1 MDILDII
8 AKKRD
13 KGTLSRDEI
22 HFFIK
27 NYVDGSIKDYQ
38 ASALLMAIYLNG
50 MNNEE
55 ISILTDEMMHSDCDI
70 KDCQT
75 NNDKHPLCL

>member
-27 NYVDGSIKDYQ
+27 KVNSRGKRQNRVLVFSNKVSNFYYYYHCS
-38 ASALLMAIYLNG
+38 
-50 MNNEE
+50 
-55 ISILTDEMMHSDCDI
+55 
-70 KDCQT
+70 
-75 NNDKHPLCL
+75 

>member
-27 NYVDGSIKDYQ
+27 NYVINGLKISNEKM
-38 ASALLMAIYLNG
+38 LLYYYSTI
-50 MNNEE
+50 
-55 ISILTDEMMHSDCDI
+55 
-70 KDCQT
+70 
-75 NNDKHPLCL
+75 